1 MATAKLLLDEA
12 SAAREMLLRLAD
24 EEHERWLESVM
35 ERFSAIER
43 SIKDWDPHVQF
54 PETDE
59 EVHEKAEGL
68 ASPMLI
74 VSSVRPTQ
82 PPQLAEQA
90 DPVPPSPAAK
100 IASDVTVETVDES
113 QRSDSSPR
121 SPFIIGLQDPGDTL
135 QRMISPSSHT
145 LVGRA
150 SVMGRPPTEEES
162 CLSRLAMWLRF
173 NLDYFTA
180 FVLAIN
186 LIFMCV
192 ELELQGRAAGHLAG
206 ESSSF
211 TSLQDLN
218 LPLRSLDIAFDTVF
232 LIELLLRMGLQ
243 GWALFR
249 TFSGWYDLSLVAV
262 GIADITLFVGGD
274 AEVAAVHVLR
284 AASTLRAIRLL
295 RIFRLFQGLRLL
307 IRACHAFMPTLGWS
321 MVLLGLCMVM
331 SGLLVGSLL
340 QIFLWNDMLA
350 LEHKIWVFARYG
362 TAYRSIYTLFEI
374 TFAGNWPTNVRPVLE
389 NVSDLFVIPFVLYIT
404 IITFAALRVIT
415 AVFLKD
421 TLEAAQSDAE
431 HQVAEKL
438 KRKAQYVEKLE
449 VMFKAIDETGN
460 GMITEERLNQL
471 LSNPTV
477 RAYLETLDL
486 AVPEGTAL
494 FHILDNGD
502 GEVTLEEF
510 IDGILRCKGPAR
522 AIDQVALHADIR
534 QLDQKLAIAV
544 QLLSDWERDRSG
556 TQSID
561 TSQGRIDSRKNKVA
575 EHLRVFHLDQSMELD
590 MGRMRSARSARSGR
604 SGSSASDARYSIFSV
619 LSGALATS
627 QPGSRKTSQLGH

>member
-1 MATAKLLLDEA
+1 MAAAKLLLDEA

-43 SIKDWDPHVQF
+43 SIKDWDAQF
-54 PETDE
+54 TVKHE
-59 EVHEKAEGL
+59 EVHEKAGL

-82 PPQLAEQA
+82 PPRLAEQV
-90 DPVPPSPAAK
+90 DPVPPSPAMK
-100 IASDVTVETVDES
+100 IACNVTVDES
-113 QRSDSSPR
+113 QKSDCDSSPR
-121 SPFIIGLQDPGDTL
+121 SPFTGIQDPGAL
-135 QRMISPSSHT
+135 QRMISPSSQT
-145 LVGRA
+145 MAARA

-173 NLDYFTA
+173 NLDYCTG

-192 ELELQGRAAGHLAG
+192 ELELQGRAAGHLAS
-206 ESSSF
+206 ESSLSLL
-211 TSLQDLN
+211 SLQELSV
-218 LPLRSLDIAFDTVF
+218 PLRSVDIAFDTVF
-232 LIELLLRMGLQ
+232 LIEFLLRMGLE

-249 TFSGWYDLSLVAV
+249 KFSGWYDVSLVAV
-262 GIADITLFVGGD
+262 GIADMALFAAAGAD

-284 AASTLRAIRLL
+284 AANTLRAIRLL

-307 IRACHAFMPTLGWS
+307 IRACHAFLPTLGWS

-350 LEHKIWVFARYG
+350 LEHKIWIFDRYG
-362 TAYRSIYTLFEI
+362 TAHRSIYTLFEI

-471 LSNPTV
+471 LCNPTV

-534 QLDQKLAIAV
+534 QLDHKLAVAV
-544 QLLSDWERDRSG
+544 QLLSDWERSPDRSG

-561 TSQGRIDSRKNKVA
+561 TSLSRLDSRKNKVA

-590 MGRMRSARSARSGR
+590 VGRMRSARSARSGR

-619 LSGALATS
+619 LSGAPATS
-627 QPGSRKTSQLGH
+627 QPESRKNSQLGH